1 MSEAKPAWANLS
13 RPLRVAR
20 VAELLGCDVRTVQRE
35 LKRGRLRGWRVGRD
49 WRVSP
54 EAVVEYQ
61 HASVSR
67 GS

>member
-1 MSEAKPAWANLS
+1 MTAPPARTSPS
-13 RPLRVAR
+13 RPLRVTE
-20 VAELLGCDVRTVQRE
+20 VAERLGCDVRTVQRE

-61 HASVSR
+61 ENPR
-67 GS
+67 R